1 MPASPLLAPV
11 HADMQALDAL
21 ILDNLRSDVLVI
33 EQLGKHIVGGGGKR
47 LRPALALL
55 AGRALNPDVDAAALT
70 RLAAVIEFIHT
81 ATLLHDDVVDNS
93 ALRRGRITANALWG
107 NAASVLTGDFLYSR
121 AFQLMVDLGRMDVLR
136 ILADTTNRIAEGE
149 VMQLMLSHQ
158 ADISEDMHLEVNQ
171 RKTAVLFAAAVEC
184 ACLLSGAGAVQARD
198 LAGYG
203 LELGLAFQLA
213 DDCLDY
219 TASAAEL
226 GKEPGD
232 DLAEGKYTLPLIH
245 ALRETDAATRQQTI
259 ERIARSGREAWP
271 EVQKLIAATGG
282 ITYTER
288 RAEEAAARAV
298 TIAGDFP
305 AGPARDALVQLAHYA
320 TQRSF

>member
-1 MPASPLLAPV
+1 MPASPQLASI
-11 HADMQALDAL
+11 QAEMAELDAL

-33 EQLGKHIVGGGGKR
+33 AELGRHIVAGGGKR

-55 AGRALNPDVDAAALT
+55 AGNALGAPRDELV
-70 RLAAVIEFIHT
+70 RLAAVVEFIHT

-121 AFQLMVDLGRMDVLR
+121 AFQLMVELGRLDVLR
-136 ILADTTNRIAEGE
+136 ILADTTNCIAEGE

-158 ADISEDMHLEVNQ
+158 SDIDEATHMEVVR
-171 RKTAVLFAAAVEC
+171 RKTAVLFAAAIEC
-184 ACLLSGAGAVQARD
+184 ACLLGGASAEDARA
-198 LAGYG
+198 LAAYG
-203 LELGLAFQLA
+203 EQLGVAFQLA

-219 TASAAEL
+219 TATATEL

-245 ALRETDAATRQQTI
+245 ALREAPPARRDALVARI
-259 ERIARSGREAWP
+259 ERGGREAWP
-271 EVQKLIAATGG
+271 EAQALIAETGG
-282 ITYTER
+282 IPYTAR
-288 RAEEAAARAV
+288 RAEEAAARAAS
-298 TIAGDFP
+298 IADGFP
-305 AGPARDALVQLAHYA
+305 AGPARSALIDLAAYA
-320 TQRSF
+320 AQRKY